1 MCIRDSTNAEDP
13 ISATVSGL
21 PDGATYDVIVYIKGG
36 VNEKGGDYTIGDQTF
51 PHTDSAAFD
60 GNFVYGEYGDY
71 LVFKGVTGSSFTLQ
85 SQPTHGVTAPRAPI
99 NGLEV
104 VIGGGVEVPGGGG
117 GDGSISSVALTDGN
131 VVIEFTGTLKSATS
145 VTGPYSA
152 VAGASSPYSVSPS
165 KAAEFYIAE

>member
-1 MCIRDSTNAEDP
+1 M
-13 ISATVSGL
+13 
-21 PDGATYDVIVYIKGG
+21 
-36 VNEKGGDYTIGDQTF
+36 
-51 PHTDSAAFD
+51 
-60 GNFVYGEYGDY
+60 
-71 LVFKGVTGSSFTLQ
+71 
-85 SQPTHGVTAPRAPI
+85 
-99 NGLEV
+99 